1 MIANWSN
8 TIFVF
13 YKICDFTLWTFMRKF
28 SFRIRCLLIKTIIS
42 IHIQRVLACAWIII
56 NFFPTIFRRSI
67 SFPQYTIS
75 RFVTIYRLFR
85 TKKCVIVNSIFISSN
100 KDFSTVLTNK
110 DFKDFHTA
118 TAYISWSLIHSS
130 DTSTFKLI
138 LLIYMRTVGI

>member
-1 MIANWSN
+1 MIADWSN

-13 YKICDFTLWTFMRKF
+13 YIICDFTLWTFMREF
-28 SFRIRCLLIKTIIS
+28 SFRIRCLFIKTIFS
-42 IHIQRVLACAWIII
+42 IHIQRVLTCARIII
-56 NFFPTIFRRSI
+56 NFFPTIFKSCV
-67 SFPQYTIS
+67 SFPQYTIT

-85 TKKCVIVNSIFISSN
+85 TKKCVIVNSIFISSK

-110 DFKDFHTA
+110 YFKDFHTA